1 MQYKNDRMV
10 AEVTD
15 KEEALKAGVQRHDKL
30 KRDHEDEL
38 ENLKDYFHKKLQS
51 AIEDQQI
58 AHEKVIDSMQRAL
71 NDHKNKRS
79 EIENKILVLGQELE
93 RRDREI
99 KQYTEDIS
107 SLRQQLTTMEK
118 NKNNELEDL
127 KNHYEHR
134 KRADVRELDIRLSA
148 EKSAFETQ
156 ALQLQQKLE
165 ELQQNAEALYRENI
179 ELKGRLGDRN
189 RELEQLRVRES
200 SNTMSRNQEVDD
212 LRKQLEQ
219 SKRLYRVIES
229 YGD

>member
-1 MQYKNDRMV
+1 MV

>member
-1 MQYKNDRMV
+1 MQYKNDRIV